1 MLRSVVCL
9 LLLCVSLCSEAQ
21 SDRVPKRMAFS
32 GYGGGMML
40 HTGFV
45 QSREFNLYAPNGTL
59 RQSMRLRGMPFGI
72 GGAIR
77 VRFGRHLRVG
87 GEGYVSTLRQR
98 KTKGY
103 NTIGWG
109 GLLADC
115 SWTKNKWTFFIGGT
129 IGGGSV
135 KNLLFTEASNNDFLL
150 EDGIVAYRKYSL
162 LCIAPFLGFEYTLHD
177 SIRLVV
183 KTDYL
188 CGLTP
193 TPVDFTTGPRLYIGI
208 NFCHWK

>member
-183 KTDYL
+183 KTAYL